1 MEGEKE
7 NDPEKLDKLGSGESA
22 EELFRRLAFIVE
34 GDSDATATFDCKK
47 MVQHI
52 EGKYRIYNSLGVGL
66 CSTSFISVYE

>member
-7 NDPEKLDKLGSGESA
+7 NDPEQLDKLGSGESA

-47 MVQHI
+47 MVQP
-52 EGKYRIYNSLGVGL
+52 
-66 CSTSFISVYE
+66 